1 MGHWCCRECGNCLR
15 KLSKGVLY
23 FTNFVFFLIGLALIV
38 GSLYV
43 HFTEWSRFFTGHF
56 ILWSLLAGVGITIIS
71 LLGCCGVRTGK
82 KRYLCPYTTFVFVCL
97 VLQVVA
103 AALFFNYNG
112 AMDKAKDEGFD
123 ETKYTASTKKVMNYL
138 RDEFI
143 AVYGNAGCT
152 TAAANATTTCKD
164 ASWLATFI
172 NDDCN
177 DPAQGSTNTTKCEDN
192 YGGSNPEANKV
203 YCQCRLALKDQI
215 EQYTGPLA
223 KVAIAFAGFELI
235 LVIMSCCLLCHDR
248 TEERRRKELEQAV
261 GRNSDYSGANAYAAT
276 GSEAG
281 FYLTPE
287 ERVRQQQ
294 AQNNGGAM
302 GTNAPNLV

>member
-15 KLSKGVLY
+15 KLSKAVLY

-82 KRYLCPYTTFVFVCL
+82 KRYLCPYTTFVFICL

-123 ETKYTASTKKVMNYL
+123 EDKYTASTQKVMNYL

-143 AVYGNAGCT
+143 AVYSNAQCSP
-152 TAAANATTTCKD
+152 AANGTHCSD
-164 ASWLATFI
+164 ASWLTTFI
-172 NDDCN
+172 NDDCSDTAKGN
-177 DPAQGSTNTTKCEDN
+177 TNTTKCVDK
-192 YGGSNPEANKV
+192 YTGTQTEANKV

-223 KVAIAFAGFELI
+223 KAAIAFAGFELI